1 MESPTDGPK
10 SGSSCETSRVLIG
23 TANADHLVLQQGA
36 SHTPQQGRDLQFT
49 VCTEIMNKELETTI
63 FSMKDTQDGKMI

>member
-1 MESPTDGPK
+1 MDRPK

-36 SHTPQQGRDLQFT
+36 SHTPQQGRDLQLT
-49 VCTEIMNKELETTI
+49 LCTELGDKELEKTI